1 MKMILVVVI
10 ITGLC
15 MGCET
20 LSTAVQDSP
29 TAVQDSPTD
38 DKGGLSEEEKQKI
51 RESFKEAIV
60 RLEASKKRQSE
71 YRVLI
76 VKWADFNNEAPD
88 YFKVVNGLSNGGEI
102 WLNGHAADVIDPN
115 WKRFGN
121 SDYEGTFKILPAL
134 INWVGSYGW
143 KLSEVHDSQFTRINY
158 PEKLYFVKTIEPTQ
172 KVINGK

>member
-1 MKMILVVVI
+1 M
-10 ITGLC
+10 
-15 MGCET
+15 
-20 LSTAVQDSP
+20 
-29 TAVQDSPTD
+29 
-38 DKGGLSEEEKQKI
+38 
-51 RESFKEAIV
+51 
-60 RLEASKKRQSE
+60 
-71 YRVLI
+71 
-76 VKWADFNNEAPD
+76 
-88 YFKVVNGLSNGGEI
+88 
-102 WLNGHAADVIDPN
+102 NGHAADVIDPN